1 MTQESSS
8 GGDSEVSGSA
18 ATSPSEMPEDDS
30 SEKSDSTALSSFAAG
45 PDPMFQILMLVGFIA
60 IFYFLLWRPQQKRA
74 KEHRNLID
82 NLAKGDEV
90 ATSGGMMGRIIKVAD
105 DVVTMEIAD
114 GVQVLVQKPAV
125 AMLLPKGTL
134 KDSKA

>member
-1 MTQESSS
+1 MISN
-8 GGDSEVSGSA
+8 A
-18 ATSPSEMPEDDS
+18 YAN
-30 SEKSDSTALSSFAAG
+30 TAPAG

-74 KEHRNLID
+74 KEHRNLIG

-90 ATSGGMMGRIIKVAD
+90 ATSGGVMGRITKVAD

>member
-1 MTQESSS
+1 MISN
-8 GGDSEVSGSA
+8 A
-18 ATSPSEMPEDDS
+18 YAN
-30 SEKSDSTALSSFAAG
+30 TAPAG

-90 ATSGGMMGRIIKVAD
+90 ATSGGVMGRITKVSD

-125 AMLLPKGTL
+125 AMLLPKSTL

>member
-1 MTQESSS
+1 MISN
-8 GGDSEVSGSA
+8 A
-18 ATSPSEMPEDDS
+18 YAN
-30 SEKSDSTALSSFAAG
+30 TAPAG

-90 ATSGGMMGRIIKVAD
+90 ATSGGVMGRITKVAD

-114 GVQVLVQKPAV
+114 GVQILVQKPAV

>member
-1 MTQESSS
+1 
-8 GGDSEVSGSA
+8 
-18 ATSPSEMPEDDS
+18 
-30 SEKSDSTALSSFAAG
+30 
-45 PDPMFQILMLVGFIA
+45 MFQILMLVGFIA

-90 ATSGGMMGRIIKVAD
+90 ATSGGVMGRITKVSD

>member
-1 MTQESSS
+1 MI
-8 GGDSEVSGSA
+8 
-18 ATSPSEMPEDDS
+18 
-30 SEKSDSTALSSFAAG
+30 SDAYANTAPAG

-90 ATSGGMMGRIIKVAD
+90 ATSGGVMGRITKVAD
-105 DVVTMEIAD
+105 DVVTMEITD

>member
-1 MTQESSS
+1 MISN
-8 GGDSEVSGSA
+8 A
-18 ATSPSEMPEDDS
+18 YAN
-30 SEKSDSTALSSFAAG
+30 TAPAG

-90 ATSGGMMGRIIKVAD
+90 ATGGGVMGRITKVAD

-114 GVQVLVQKPAV
+114 GVKVLVQKPAV

>member
-1 MTQESSS
+1 
-8 GGDSEVSGSA
+8 
-18 ATSPSEMPEDDS
+18 
-30 SEKSDSTALSSFAAG
+30 
-45 PDPMFQILMLVGFIA
+45 MFQILMLVGFIA

-90 ATSGGMMGRIIKVAD
+90 ATSGGVMGRITKVAD

>member
-1 MTQESSS
+1 MISN
-8 GGDSEVSGSA
+8 A
-18 ATSPSEMPEDDS
+18 YAN
-30 SEKSDSTALSSFAAG
+30 TAPAG

-90 ATSGGMMGRIIKVAD
+90 ATSGGVMGRITKIAD

>member
-1 MTQESSS
+1 MISSAYAN
-8 GGDSEVSGSA
+8 A
-18 ATSPSEMPEDDS
+18 AP
-30 SEKSDSTALSSFAAG
+30 AG

-90 ATSGGMMGRIIKVAD
+90 ATSGGVMGRITKVAD

>member
-1 MTQESSS
+1 
-8 GGDSEVSGSA
+8 
-18 ATSPSEMPEDDS
+18 
-30 SEKSDSTALSSFAAG
+30 
-45 PDPMFQILMLVGFIA
+45 MFQILMLVGFIA

-90 ATSGGMMGRIIKVAD
+90 ATGGGVMGRITKVAD

>member
-1 MTQESSS
+1 MISN
-8 GGDSEVSGSA
+8 A
-18 ATSPSEMPEDDS
+18 YAN
-30 SEKSDSTALSSFAAG
+30 TAPAG

-90 ATSGGMMGRIIKVAD
+90 ATSGGVMGRITKVAD

-114 GVQVLVQKPAV
+114 GIQVLVQKPAV

>member
-1 MTQESSS
+1 MISN
-8 GGDSEVSGSA
+8 A
-18 ATSPSEMPEDDS
+18 YAN
-30 SEKSDSTALSSFAAG
+30 TAPAG

-90 ATSGGMMGRIIKVAD
+90 ATSGGVMGRITKVAD
-105 DVVTMEIAD
+105 DSVTMEIAD

>member
-1 MTQESSS
+1 MISN
-8 GGDSEVSGSA
+8 A
-18 ATSPSEMPEDDS
+18 YAN
-30 SEKSDSTALSSFAAG
+30 TAPAG

-90 ATSGGMMGRIIKVAD
+90 ATSGGVMGRITKVAD

-114 GVQVLVQKPAV
+114 GIQVLVQKPAV

-134 KDSKA
+134 KDLKA